1 MLPVHSSQLYALS
14 GMSCSDR
21 GSPSDFVS
29 GHDVDCIVYWWCLG
43 KALNILYRH
52 RRGNEQ
58 LAILA
63 D

>member
-1 MLPVHSSQLYALS
+1 MTNGVAIPGQSLMSMNAL
-14 GMSCSDR
+14 C
-21 GSPSDFVS
+21 FV
-29 GHDVDCIVYWWCLG
+29 DVDLY

>member
-1 MLPVHSSQLYALS
+1 MTDSLLDADNIHVLVKS
-14 GMSCSDR
+14 
-21 GSPSDFVS
+21 
-29 GHDVDCIVYWWCLG
+29 
-43 KALNILYRH
+43 LNILYRH